1 MDPLEQCFFFFYVSV
16 DYYKNS
22 SLITFKMN
30 GGDPA
35 DLTVK
40 HFVRQNKMYNDRC
53 ATPTLFV
60 AVMSPLQ
67 QVVVSLGKPVFQI
80 SGASV
85 F

>member
-1 MDPLEQCFFFFYVSV
+1 
-16 DYYKNS
+16 
-22 SLITFKMN
+22 MN

-40 HFVRQNKMYNDRC
+40 HFVWRNKMYNDC
-53 ATPTLFV
+53 CVTPTLFL
-60 AVMSPLQ
+60 AVMSPIQ
-67 QVVVSLGKPVFQI
+67 QVVAGSVKPVFQI

>member
-1 MDPLEQCFFFFYVSV
+1 
-16 DYYKNS
+16 
-22 SLITFKMN
+22 MN

-40 HFVRQNKMYNDRC
+40 HFVWQNKMYNDC
-53 ATPTLFV
+53 CVTPTLFL
-60 AVMSPLQ
+60 AVMSPIQ
-67 QVVVSLGKPVFQI
+67 QVVASLVKPVFQI